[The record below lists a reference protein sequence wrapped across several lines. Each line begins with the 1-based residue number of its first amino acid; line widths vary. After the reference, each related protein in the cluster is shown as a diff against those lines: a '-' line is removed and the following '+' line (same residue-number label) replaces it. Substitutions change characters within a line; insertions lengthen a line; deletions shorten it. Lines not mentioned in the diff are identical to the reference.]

1 MPIKASPF
9 SKRYLIMRTNI
20 IALVI
25 LLLSLSAYADWQGTS
40 HGNHAAELI
49 ATDESGNRI
58 ILSLHR
64 SAGVWL
70 TNDGGLTWTQ
80 LNDRLTDAPVIK
92 SATYG
97 SAKTIGPMADTLIID
112 IFPYIDSIPYHK
124 ECHSFDGGETWSSYS
139 DIVTS
144 VWPDTLDLIT
154 LGGDPTMIYSD
165 RIYYSRQPGFGIS
178 YDHGVTWT
186 IVDVDSF
193 ECGIRGVL
201 YSETESDT
209 IFLYGAWGPLTI
221 GGPVVG
227 GVSASYDGGY
237 TWRELTHM
245 PGLTTE
251 TMGTVEDLQWGYGNN
266 LYAMTGCSASDP
278 FEPVLRSQ
286 DHGETWEWMES
297 HGLPESMRSTRYLA
311 VPEIPGRILAAESG
325 EYGVWIS
332 DDHGQNWSRLLN
344 GLPETPFGVSTF
356 YRNPYSGYLYV
367 CFKHHGIF
375 QSMDLGESWQQIP
388 MPPVGTM
395 IEDPYRGIN
404 IEDGGVMHG
413 AMQAPIFY
421 ASVSNVDFQSIPL
434 LGTDPNK
441 SYRCYPISY
450 HLQSILTMVERVD
463 IYSYDREYAIMKSL
477 DDGDSWDFNDNI
489 PESIVEIVHII
500 NDTSLVLAGK
510 TNGSQLYLS
519 EDYGSNWQLIQIPVI
534 IYSYRHLQSV
544 DDVLLAECTYPTQDI
559 YLSEDM
565 GLNWE
570 ALHFPE
576 MSNLTGATPAPFK
589 ILNDTLFV
597 RYYRYL
603 WAYPLNSVV
612 ASWTLRSTLP
622 GVILASYDIAW
633 DIVDD
638 GINRIFISGHTKS
651 HDLLVSYD
659 YGYTWEEQEIEMPPD
674 RQGEVAIDIAYDKWR
689 DRLWIDTGVGLAY
702 LDNPTTH
709 VGEDVWRFQPATY
722 ATMNAY
728 PNPFNAN
735 TTVQYTLT
743 RPGNVRLDVFD
754 LLGRRVATLVDGMTL
769 PGGHSV
775 SFDAS
780 ELSSGS
786 YFLRLNTPDQTL
798 HRRIT
803 LVK

>member
-1 MPIKASPF
+1 MKT
-9 SKRYLIMRTNI
+9 R
-20 IALVI
+20 
-25 LLLSLSAYADWQGTS
+25 LLLLVFSFLTFVVHAEWQGTS
-40 HGNHAAELI
+40 HGDHSPNLVAAD
-49 ATDESGNRI
+49 ASGNRI
-58 ILSLHR
+58 VLSLR
-64 SAGVWL
+64 QQSGVWF
-70 TNDGGLTWTQ
+70 TNDGGENWEQ
-80 LNDRLTDAPVIK
+80 INHRLTDAPVIQ

-97 SAKTIGPMADTLIID
+97 SMKTIGPMADTLIVD
-112 IFPYIDSIPYHK
+112 IFPYFDNIPYYK
-124 ECHSFDGGETWSSYS
+124 ECHSFDGGETWSSYT

-144 VWPDTLDLIT
+144 FWPDSLDLIT
-154 LGGDPTMIYSD
+154 LGGDPTMIYPD
-165 RIYYSRQPGFGIS
+165 RVYYSRQSGFGIS
-178 YDHGVTWT
+178 HDQGATWT

-193 ECGIRGVL
+193 ECGTRGVL
-201 YSETESDT
+201 FSETEPDT

-245 PGLTTE
+245 PDLTTE
-251 TMGTVEDLQWGYGNN
+251 TRGTVEDLQWGYGNN
-266 LYAMTGCSASDP
+266 LYAMTGHLASDP

-297 HGLPESMRSTRYLA
+297 HGLPESMRASKYLA
-311 VPEIPGRILAAESG
+311 VPESPGRILAAESG
-325 EYGVWIS
+325 EFGVWIS

-344 GLPETPFGVSTF
+344 GLPEIPDGVGNF
-356 YRNPYSGYLYV
+356 YRNPYSGHLYV
-367 CFKHHGIF
+367 CLKNQGVFRSTDF
-375 QSMDLGESWQQIP
+375 GESWHQIS
-388 MPPVGTM
+388 MPPVGTK
-395 IEDPYRGIN
+395 IGDPYRGI
-404 IEDGGVMHG
+404 ITEDGGVMHG
-413 AMQAPIFY
+413 SQQAPIFY
-421 ASVSNVDFQSIPL
+421 VAGSDVDFHSIPM

-450 HLQSILTMVERVD
+450 HQQSITTMVERVD
-463 IYSYDREYAIMKSL
+463 IYSYIREFAILKSL
-477 DDGDSWDFNDNI
+477 DGGANWEFNDNV
-489 PESIVEIVHII
+489 PASIVEIVPVV

-519 EDYGSNWQLIQIPVI
+519 DNYGSNWQLNQIPVI
-534 IYSYRHLQSV
+534 MHSYRHLQSYENM
-544 DDVLLAECTYPTQDI
+544 LLAECTYPTQDI

-570 ALHFPE
+570 ALQFPE
-576 MSNLTGATPAPFK
+576 ISNLTGATPAPFK

-603 WAYPLNSVV
+603 WAYPLHQQVV
-612 ASWTLRSTLP
+612 GWSLRSTLP
-622 GVILASYDIAW
+622 GIILASYDIAW
-633 DIVDD
+633 EIVDD

-651 HDLLVSYD
+651 HELLVSYD
-659 YGYTWEEQEIEMPPD
+659 YGFTWEEQEIIMPPG

-702 LDNPTTH
+702 LDNPTTR
-709 VGEDVWRFQPATY
+709 VGEDAWTFQPATY
-722 ATMNAY
+722 ATMSSY

-743 RPGNVRLDVFD
+743 QPGDVKLEVYD
-754 LLGRRVATLVDGMTL
+754 LLGRRVATLVDGMTA

-775 SFDAS
+775 SFDAG

-786 YFLRLNTPDQTL
+786 YFLRLNTPEQTL